1 LKPLLSILFIM
12 RKNILKIHS
21 VIGLITGVVVLIVSI
36 TGCLWV
42 FKEELEDSKPK
53 PISIYQAN
61 TGVIAPAKAK
71 LIGEK
76 INPNRAIHGVLYQ
89 QEHDVIEVIYYQNEP
104 KFYQSLYIDPY
115 SGESL
120 GQKNHLSGF
129 FSFVLDGHVNLW
141 LPADIGGWIVR
152 ISVLLFLIMV
162 ISGIILW
169 WPKTKKGR
177 KQRLSFQWKKTTRW
191 KRKNYDLHSV
201 LGFYICSLAFVLAF
215 TGSVMAF
222 DWFYYITYKAWGG
235 DKNPA
240 FVIPN
245 VPKDAN
251 TSSDTKQMD
260 LLIPNLKSKYSNANN
275 FELHYP
281 NSDSS
286 AVYVEIG
293 YSNLHYS
300 NDYKFFDPQTLKEIH
315 VDGIYG
321 SYEDADIADLVIRAN
336 YDIHIGAIG
345 GILGKILAF
354 IISLL
359 SASLPITGF
368 LMWYGRRK
376 KKN

>member
-1 LKPLLSILFIM
+1 M
-12 RKNILKIHS
+12 RKKILKIHS
-21 VIGLITGVVVLIVSI
+21 IIGLITGVVVLVVSI

-42 FKEELEDSKPK
+42 FKDELEDCKPEVV
-53 PISIYQAN
+53 SDYQIN
-61 TGVIAPAKAK
+61 SEVITATQAK
-71 LIGEK
+71 LIGER
-76 INPNRAIHGVLYQ
+76 INPNCNIHGVLYQ
-89 QEHDVIEVIYYQNEP
+89 QGHNVVEVIYYQQEP
-104 KFYQSLYIDPY
+104 EFYQSLYLDPY

-120 GQKNHLSGF
+120 GQKDHLSGF
-129 FSFVLDGHVNLW
+129 FSFILDGHINLW
-141 LPADIGGWIVR
+141 LPPDIGSWIVR
-152 ISVLLFLIMV
+152 VSVLLFLIMI

-169 WPKTKKGR
+169 WPKTRKGR
-177 KQRLSFQWKKTTRW
+177 KQRLSFQWKTTTRW

-222 DWFYYITYKAWGG
+222 DWFYFINYKVWGG

-245 VPKDAN
+245 IPKN
-251 TSSDTKQMD
+251 NKLNNDTKQMD
-260 LLIPNLKSKYSNANN
+260 LLIPNLKRENPKATN

-286 AVYVEIG
+286 AIYVEVG

-300 NDYKFFDPQTLKEIH
+300 NDYKFFDPQTLEEIK
-315 VDGIYG
+315 VNGIYG
-321 SYEDADIADLVIRAN
+321 SYSDTDMADFVIRAN

-345 GILGKILAF
+345 GLFGKILAF

-359 SASLPITGF
+359 SATLPVTGF